1 MRAKVN
7 RAACQERCAATRPA
21 ANSGSAGERG
31 QLRFGTEPPPRA
43 ARVRRAARL
52 GNVARDYSSRQPP
65 RPEVVRGGAR
75 DSDRERARDHGAGI
89 ARATVA
95 GQPVTAE
102 GAWGGAGRG
111 GGVGGRQPTGPGL
124 RWRLL
129 RSRCR
134 DGGQARVCVSC
145 RAVLS
150 CHAMPYP
157 YPYHTVLPYRTTI
170 PHHTVPC
177 CPPGTAVPQPLTQPA
192 LVAGRGRSTALWD
205 LLRLLQHRS
214 DHPAMLP

>member
-1 MRAKVN
+1 MN

-31 QLRFGTEPPPRA
+31 QLRYGTEPPPRA

-150 CHAMPYP
+150 CHAIPIP
-157 YPYHTVLPYRTTI
+157 IPVPYRATV
-170 PHHTVPC
+170 PHHH
-177 CPPGTAVPQPLTQPA
+177 TAPYRAVLS
-192 LVAGRGRSTALWD
+192 AGHSGASAT
-205 LLRLLQHRS
+205 
-214 DHPAMLP
+214 HPARSRCRPWTIYCAVGFASITSASQ

>member
-111 GGVGGRQPTGPGL
+111 SWGAAAHRSRPQVEAAAEPLQGWRPGPGL
-124 RWRLL
+124 CFVPRRAIVPCHAIPIPIPVPYRATVPHHHTAPYRAVLSAGHSGASATHPA

-134 DGGQARVCVSC
+134 PWTIYC
-145 RAVLS
+145 AVGFAS
-150 CHAMPYP
+150 ITSAS
-157 YPYHTVLPYRTTI
+157 
-170 PHHTVPC
+170 
-177 CPPGTAVPQPLTQPA
+177 Q
-192 LVAGRGRSTALWD
+192 
-205 LLRLLQHRS
+205 
-214 DHPAMLP
+214 